1 MDPEPRVSRP
11 RMDGY
16 GVPQGPEG
24 MLPWKWARER
34 LSRSHNYW
42 LTTARPDGM
51 PHAMPVWGV
60 WLDGAWYCSTA
71 ATSRK
76 ARNLAEN
83 PRCVVCNENAEE
95 AVILEGEARQL
106 RASEIPRAVL
116 AEYKGKYGWQ
126 LQGAVFEVRPRV
138 VFAML
143 EKQFPASVTRWDFA

>member
-1 MDPEPRVSRP
+1 
-11 RMDGY
+11 
-16 GVPQGPEG
+16 

>member
-1 MDPEPRVSRP
+1 MDPEPRVSRL